1 MFADGDIRELV
12 SFAGQAL
19 ILRVI
24 GVTAGLAFNIA
35 LARYLGADG
44 AGIYFLSVTIIAI
57 MGVICRLGLEN
68 VVLRETSACLASDRK
83 GRLVSVAKRS
93 IVIVAGVSAIA
104 SLLLV
109 LLAGWLSERIFHKP
123 ELADTLRI
131 MSLSLLPTSLY
142 LLHAE
147 ILRGARRIGQAA
159 IVKGVVAQI
168 AALMLLVILV
178 RSRNA
183 ISVTTVSGIYVVAA
197 LIGLMLS
204 ILYLYRARLLVA
216 DKKCMIRTRW
226 LLEVGRPMFII
237 AMMGMAMNWVDT
249 ICLGVW
255 RTAGEVGIYNAAI
268 RTARMTSFILVAVN
282 SIAAPKYS
290 ALFTQGRLG
299 DLERVA
305 RLSSLLMILATLPL
319 LVIFLAAPET
329 VMGLF
334 GVEFREAAGILRIL
348 AIGQLVNVATGS
360 IGFILL
366 MTGQEKPFQNIMLI
380 FVALNVLLNILLVP
394 PLGIAGAAIASSL
407 SVAGQNVAAVVVGKR
422 KLGVNVLPIGTRMI
436 ADG

>member
-1 MFADGDIRELV
+1 
-12 SFAGQAL
+12 
-19 ILRVI
+19 
-24 GVTAGLAFNIA
+24 
-35 LARYLGADG
+35 
-44 AGIYFLSVTIIAI
+44 
-57 MGVICRLGLEN
+57 
-68 VVLRETSACLASDRK
+68 
-83 GRLVSVAKRS
+83 
-93 IVIVAGVSAIA
+93 
-104 SLLLV
+104 
-109 LLAGWLSERIFHKP
+109 
-123 ELADTLRI
+123 
-131 MSLSLLPTSLY
+131 
-142 LLHAE
+142 
-147 ILRGARRIGQAA
+147 
-159 IVKGVVAQI
+159 
-168 AALMLLVILV
+168 
-178 RSRNA
+178 
-183 ISVTTVSGIYVVAA
+183 
-197 LIGLMLS
+197 
-204 ILYLYRARLLVA
+204 
-216 DKKCMIRTRW
+216 
-226 LLEVGRPMFII
+226 MFII

-268 RTARMTSFILVAVN
+268 RTARMTSFILVAIN

-366 MTGQEKPFQNIMLI
+366 MTGLEKPFQNIMLI
-380 FVALNVLLNILLVP
+380 FVVLNVLLNILLVP
-394 PLGIAGAAIASSL
+394 PLGIAGAAIASAL

-422 KLGVNVLPIGTRMI
+422 KLGVNVLPIGARMI